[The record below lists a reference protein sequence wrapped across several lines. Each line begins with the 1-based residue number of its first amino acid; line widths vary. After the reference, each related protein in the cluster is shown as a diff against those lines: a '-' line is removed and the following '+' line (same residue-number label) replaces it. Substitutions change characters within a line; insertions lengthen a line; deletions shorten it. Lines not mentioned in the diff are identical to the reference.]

1 MWRRGGWCSREGETR
16 KKRKNSPWDGRV
28 VVRRVERSREG
39 RETLTLGKARVA
51 HQCINSHWGEWVTR
65 MQYERVQERE
75 AMGTL
80 GRGRGFGGGLRT
92 LSGSGNDRDRQ
103 RYQLH
108 NELNDISRP

>member
-1 MWRRGGWCSREGETR
+1 
-16 KKRKNSPWDGRV
+16 
-28 VVRRVERSREG
+28 
-39 RETLTLGKARVA
+39 
-51 HQCINSHWGEWVTR
+51 

-75 AMGTL
+75 AVGTL

-103 RYQLH
+103 GYQLH

>member
-1 MWRRGGWCSREGETR
+1 
-16 KKRKNSPWDGRV
+16 
-28 VVRRVERSREG
+28 
-39 RETLTLGKARVA
+39 
-51 HQCINSHWGEWVTR
+51 

-75 AMGTL
+75 AVGTL